1 MPTVNYSYAPG
12 WDSGARTSAG
22 FSGNGSLSFSVGQ
35 AIGVVCGLNSANN
48 GQEYTEIQHGFY
60 ISGNKYRIVERGVFK
75 TGFAVFAA
83 WTIFKVE
90 RINKVVKYYLDDA
103 VVYTSLSLSDG
114 IVFGDCSLF
123 FYLDSIIDATITL
136 LSDYN
141 EAEVILPFGA
151 FGVEGD
157 PNFGAVRL
165 GPLFAAG
172 EEWEVNSAV
181 IEIGPLWGRGA
192 EGDANWGAV
201 GIGPLGG
208 SGAEGLLIP
217 DYNAGSGELGSLYAY
232 GYEGQIDS
240 VTADVTLGPLWG
252 KGAEGDPSWGEG
264 GIGPLQGF
272 GYTLN
277 RRYLYADWPDWT
289 ADIRSVVAPLYIT
302 STADLVWPARELN
315 AYGET
320 HDGSAILYWPEKTLT
335 AYGGGSAQLT
345 WPDREL
351 TVQGT
356 IEIVST
362 AELTWPER
370 TLSSDGFVGGVAEVE
385 LIWPD
390 RSLTAYCGGVANL
403 TWPARTVTIESALE
417 IIGVASL
424 TWPQRVAQSFG
435 LAGGVGTANLTWPA
449 PILTS
454 TGLTGGVISAT
465 LTWPALNLESSFGT
479 ISTETTYAIN
489 LSTGA
494 VTQLLLG
501 AFDKLVTAHGR
512 LYGLRNGALV
522 YLGGSTDQGASISVI
537 IRFAP
542 QQFGT
547 YLAKRIDGTVYLN
560 TREND
565 GVTLTLIEDEVAAWP
580 YQDDADNSPAMGTH
594 PVKVGRGITFHSLGI
609 VVENRDGG
617 GLTLGGIE
625 IPVIPLMR
633 RPL

>member
-60 ISGNKYRIVERGVFK
+60 ISGNKYRIIERGVFK
-75 TGFAVFAA
+75 TGFAHFDAE
-83 WTIFKVE
+83 TIFKVE
-90 RINKVVKYYLDDA
+90 RISKVVKYYLDDVLA
-103 VVYTSLSLSDG
+103 YTSLALSDG

-123 FYLDSIIDATITL
+123 FYLDSIIDATITI

-141 EAEVILPFGA
+141 EANIVLPFGA
-151 FGVEGD
+151 IGVEGD
-157 PNFGAVRL
+157 PNFSAVGL
-165 GPLFAAG
+165 GPLFVIG
-172 EEWEVNSAV
+172 EEWEVNSAA
-181 IEIGPLWGRGA
+181 IEIGPIWGKGV
-192 EGDANWGAV
+192 EGDTNWGAV
-201 GIGPLGG
+201 GLGPLDA
-208 SGAEGLLIP
+208 SGTEDLLIP
-217 DYNAGSGELGSLYAY
+217 DYSVGNVEFGPIYAY
-232 GYEGQIDS
+232 GYEGQVDS
-240 VTADVTLGPLWG
+240 VTADITLGPLWA
-252 KGAEGDPSWGEG
+252 KGAEGDPSWGAV
-264 GIGPLQGF
+264 GIGTIQAF
-272 GYTLN
+272 GYTLS
-277 RRYLYADWPDWT
+277 RRYLYANWPDWT
-289 ADIRSVVAPLYIT
+289 VDIRSVVAPLYIT
-302 STADLVWPARELN
+302 STANLVWPARELN

-320 HDGSAILYWPEKTLT
+320 RDGSAILYWPERTLI
-335 AYGGGSAQLT
+335 AYSGGSAQLT

-351 TVQGT
+351 TVQST
-356 IEIVST
+356 IEIVGT
-362 AELTWPER
+362 AELTWPEIA
-370 TLSSDGFVGGVAEVE
+370 LSSDGIVGGVAEVE
-385 LIWPD
+385 LTWPN
-390 RSLTAYCGGVANL
+390 RSLTAYCGGIANL
-403 TWPARTVTIESALE
+403 TWPARTITIESTLE
-417 IIGVASL
+417 IIGVTSL
-424 TWPQRVAQSFG
+424 TWPQRVVQSFG
-435 LAGGVGTANLTWPA
+435 LIGGVGTANLTWPA
-449 PILTS
+449 PILIS

-465 LTWPALNLESSFGT
+465 LTWPALSLESSFGT

-522 YLGGSTDQGASISVI
+522 YLGGSTDQGASIPVT

-580 YQDDADNSPAMGTH
+580 YQDDTDNSSAMGTH

-609 VVENRDGG
+609 VVENRGG
-617 GLTLGGIE
+617 GELTLGGIE
-625 IPVIPLMR
+625 IPVIPLTR